1 MKILLISDNSQIILK
16 FIDLF
21 ENKEELRVLK
31 SKQNIVSHSPKS
43 NYDVIFCELKFLKE
57 LPFEGSDFSVSSTSI
72 GYDPSKTRF
81 ILITGKEDIKEAMV
95 YVRGGSLSYITSP
108 VTDDEILFNCQN
120 RSFQQIKQPH
130 SNNWI
135 PEDATMLRTNNPV
148 MKNLYEQVRLVSL
161 KPTTVLITG
170 ETGTGKGVIARLLHH
185 LSDRRDKPF
194 VSIHCGAIPE
204 TLLESELFGHEKGS
218 FTGAGRQKKG
228 KFELASGGTIFLDEI
243 GTISSEIQIKLL
255 QVLQEKKIT
264 RVGGESAIDLDIRVI
279 AATNEDL
286 LELCDRGVFRR
297 DLYYRLNVFPLHVPP
312 LRERIEDLPLISAS
326 LIHKFNT
333 QQNKNINGVDP
344 HLAEALK
351 NYGWPGN
358 IRELE
363 NLFERA
369 FILESTSTVK
379 PTSFPAEI
387 SSQSGKSSELPNS
400 SEGTLAQ
407 VRSEAISKVEEEYL
421 RSQLSINKGSIKS
434 TAAAAGITTRQLHKL
449 MTRYGIDKNEFKK

>member
-31 SKQNIVSHSPKS
+31 NKQNIVSHSPKS

-57 LPFEGSDFSVSSTSI
+57 LPFEGSDFSASSTSI
-72 GYDPSKTRF
+72 GYNPSKTRF
-81 ILITGKEDIKEAMV
+81 ILITGKDEIKEAMV

-108 VTDDEILFNCQN
+108 VTDDEILFNCQS

-148 MKNLYEQVRLVSL
+148 MKNLYEQVRLVSM

-243 GTISSEIQIKLL
+243 GTISADIQIKLL

-264 RVGGESAIDLDIRVI
+264 RVGGESPIELDIRVI

-286 LELCDRGVFRR
+286 LELCDKGIFRR
-297 DLYYRLNVFPLHVPP
+297 DLYYRLNVFPLHVPA
-312 LRERIEDLPLISAS
+312 LRERIEDLSLISAS
-326 LIHKFNT
+326 LIHKFNI

-344 HLAEALK
+344 VLAEALK
-351 NYGWPGN
+351 NYEWPGN

-369 FILESTSTVK
+369 FILEGSTTVR
-379 PTSFPAEI
+379 PSSFPAEI
-387 SSQSGKSSELPNS
+387 LSQPGKPGQIFKFTK
-400 SEGTLAQ
+400 GTLAQ
-407 VRSEAISKVEEEYL
+407 VRSEVISRVEEEYL
-421 RSQLSINKGSIKS
+421 RSNLTINKGSIKT

-449 MTRYGIDKNEFKK
+449 MTKYDIDKNEFKK

>member
-31 SKQNIVSHSPKS
+31 NKQNIVSHSPKS

-57 LPFEGSDFSVSSTSI
+57 LPFEGSDFSASSTSI
-72 GYDPSKTRF
+72 GYNPSKTRF
-81 ILITGKEDIKEAMV
+81 ILITGKDEIKEAMV

-108 VTDDEILFNCQN
+108 VTDDEILFNCQS

-148 MKNLYEQVRLVSL
+148 MKNLYEQVRLVSM

-243 GTISSEIQIKLL
+243 GTISADIQIKLL

-264 RVGGESAIDLDIRVI
+264 RVGGESPIELDIRVI

-286 LELCDRGVFRR
+286 LELCDKGIFRR
-297 DLYYRLNVFPLHVPP
+297 DLYYRLNVFPLHVPA
-312 LRERIEDLPLISAS
+312 LRERIEDLPLITAS
-326 LIHKFNT
+326 LIHKFNI

-344 HLAEALK
+344 VLAEALK
-351 NYGWPGN
+351 NYEWPGN

-369 FILESTSTVK
+369 FILEGSTTVR
-379 PTSFPAEI
+379 PSSFPAEI
-387 SSQSGKSSELPNS
+387 LSQPGKPGQIFKFTK
-400 SEGTLAQ
+400 GTLAQ
-407 VRSEAISKVEEEYL
+407 VRSEVISRVEEEYL
-421 RSQLSINKGSIKS
+421 RSNLTINKGSIKT

-449 MTRYGIDKNEFKK
+449 MTKYDIDKNEFKK